1 LVQNKGMSDV
11 YTLGMIA
18 GVVAV
23 VAFVLYV
30 WDRTSKNQEIEW
42 LDAGKLAMGA
52 GGVAGGVAY
61 AVGSDGVD
69 AVVESAT
76 SAASAAQD
84 MFVGKPGF

>member
-1 LVQNKGMSDV
+1 MTDL

-18 GVVAV
+18 AVVAV

-30 WDRTSKNQEIEW
+30 WERNTKGQDVDW
-42 LDAGKLAMGA
+42 LDAGKLAIGA

-69 AVVESAT
+69 AAVESVT

-84 MFVGKPGF
+84 MFVGKPNW

>member
-1 LVQNKGMSDV
+1 MSDV
-11 YTLGMIA
+11 YTFGMIA

-30 WDRTSKNQEIEW
+30 WDKTSKSQDVDW
-42 LDAGKLAMGA
+42 MDAGKLALGA

-69 AVVESAT
+69 AAMESVTTAAAAT
-76 SAASAAQD
+76 QE
-84 MFVGKPGF
+84 MFTGKPAF

>member
-1 LVQNKGMSDV
+1 MSDV
-11 YTLGMIA
+11 YTFGMIA

-30 WDRTSKNQEIEW
+30 WDKTSKSQDIDW
-42 LDAGKLAMGA
+42 MDAGKLALGA

-69 AVVESAT
+69 AAMESVT
-76 SAASAAQD
+76 SAAAATQE
-84 MFVGKPGF
+84 MFTGKPAF

>member
-1 LVQNKGMSDV
+1 MSDV
-11 YTLGMIA
+11 YTFGMIA

-30 WDRTSKNQEIEW
+30 WDKTSKSQDIDW
-42 LDAGKLAMGA
+42 MDAGKLALGA

-69 AVVESAT
+69 AAMESVT
-76 SAASAAQD
+76 SAAAATQE
-84 MFVGKPGF
+84 MFTGKPQF

>member
-1 LVQNKGMSDV
+1 MTDV

-30 WDRTSKNQEIEW
+30 WERNSKGQEVEW
-42 LDAGKLAMGA
+42 LDAGKLAIGA

-61 AVGSDGVD
+61 AVGTD
-69 AVVESAT
+69 AVEGVVESAT
-76 SAASAAQD
+76 TVAQD
-84 MFVGKPGF
+84 MFTGKAQF